1 MAQHRFSSPLIGDR
15 PAPVKFKPK
24 LVCHSWVELETHTN
38 NCRACGLHEYR
49 TQVVAGRYSQKQ
61 AELLIIGE
69 GPGQVEDEQGLAFV
83 GDSGKLLDIMLES
96 VGLESWYITN
106 VVRCRPPENRTLDSP
121 FNAAGVATTGETRAT
136 RSLGNPRNG
145 LSRNPTKAECQSC
158 WGFLQSEIALVKP
171 KAILCLGKVAARTM
185 LNTPTKFEK
194 LLRIQHQYFEYPV
207 WATYHPAYLLRQP
220 QLSEH
225 SPKWQV
231 WQTLCQIKL
240 YLEGCRL

>member
-1 MAQHRFSSPLIGDR
+1 MALHKFSSPLIGDR
-15 PAPVKFKPK
+15 SAPVKFKPK
-24 LVCHSWVELETHTN
+24 LVCHSWAELETHTN
-38 NCRACGLHEYR
+38 NCRACGLHKYR

-69 GPGQVEDEQGLAFV
+69 GPGQVEDKEGLAFV

-106 VVRCRPPENRTLDSP
+106 VVRCRPPENR
-121 FNAAGVATTGETRAT
+121 
-136 RSLGNPRNG
+136 
-145 LSRNPTKAECQSC
+145 NPTKTECQSC

-194 LLRIQHQYFEYPV
+194 LLRIQHQYFEYSV

-240 YLEGCRL
+240 YLEGCRLEKGDNSLLS